1 MIRVLV
7 EVGSGTDRFSVA
19 VLAVS
24 IEQAVSIA
32 EAHYPGGEAQVV
44 YPIEPEA
51 FFVKARSTVRLIGVE
66 TTGLGYPTG
75 TLP

>member
-7 EVGSGTDRFSVA
+7 EIGSSISCFSVS
-19 VLAVS
+19 VLAES

-32 EAHYPGGEAQVV
+32 EVRYPGEEARVV

-51 FFVKARSTVRLIGVE
+51 FFVMKRPAAEQIGVE
-66 TTGLGYPTG
+66 KTERATR
-75 TLP
+75 